1 MKRETQR
8 SKVKKHL
15 ESGLPITPMDALER
29 YGCFRLAAI
38 IHDLKHDDG
47 MLIEKELIKNKYG
60 TKYAKYSLRK
70 KSVNSSIL
78 DELNP
83 TGEWRKWS

>member
-15 ESGLPITPMDALER
+15 ESGLPITPIDALEK

-38 IHDLKHDDG
+38 IHDLRHDDD
-47 MLIEKELIKNKYG
+47 MLIEKELITNKYG

-83 TGEWRKWS
+83 TGEWRK

>member
-60 TKYAKYSLRK
+60 TKIRK
-70 KSVNSSIL
+70 IL
-78 DELNP
+78 IA
-83 TGEWRKWS
+83 

>member
-15 ESGLPITPMDALER
+15 ESGLPITPIDALEK

-38 IHDLKHDDG
+38 IHDLRHDDD
-47 MLIEKELIKNKYG
+47 MFIEKELITNKYG

-83 TGEWRKWS
+83 TGEWRK

>member
-8 SKVKKHL
+8 SKIKTHL
-15 ESGLPITPMDALER
+15 QSGRTITPIDALEM

-38 IHDLKHDDG
+38 VHNLRDEDEMNIRTDLVT
-47 MLIEKELIKNKYG
+47 NRYG
-60 TKYAKYSLRK
+60 TKYAKYILV
-70 KSVNSSIL
+70 KSSINQSIL

-83 TGEWRKWS
+83 TGEWRR

>member
-29 YGCFRLAAI
+29 YGCFRLAAVILNLKKDGHNIVTHI
-38 IHDLKHDDG
+38 IK
-47 MLIEKELIKNKYG
+47 KNKKRFAQYYYASE
-60 TKYAKYSLRK
+60 TKI
-70 KSVNSSIL
+70 N
-78 DELNP
+78 
-83 TGEWRKWS
+83 